1 MVYIRRK
8 MKTTR
13 RVKRTK
19 RKNTRKQKRNRAF
32 RKSRRVYRGGTRKRS
47 RGAMEDNW
55 QTDTRTE
62 KEKSE
67 QNAIENKKDKK
78 NQLKRVAN
86 MSSGLY
92 LEPGSEGVAVDQEEQ
107 LETAEKQQGLM
118 DDIDAETKGEKQPGQ
133 KRRRLEKGPIW
144 IDSDDEEEE
153 EEERIS
159 FGGKKKRTIKKK

>member
-1 MVYIRRK
+1 MGYIRRK
-8 MKTTR
+8 IKTRR

-19 RKNTRKQKRNRAF
+19 TNTRKRKQNRTF
-32 RKSRRVYRGGTRKRS
+32 RKSRRVNRGGADKRS
-47 RGAMEDNW
+47 RRTMEDKW
-55 QTDTRTE
+55 EDTRTE

-67 QNAIENKKDKK
+67 EDADRRKKVYKS
-78 NQLKRVAN
+78 NLKRVAN

-118 DDIDAETKGEKQPGQ
+118 DDIDAERLGEKQPGQ

-153 EEERIS
+153 EERIS
-159 FGGKKKRTIKKK
+159 FGGKKKRSVKK

>member
-1 MVYIRRK
+1 
-8 MKTTR
+8 
-13 RVKRTK
+13 
-19 RKNTRKQKRNRAF
+19 
-32 RKSRRVYRGGTRKRS
+32 
-47 RGAMEDNW
+47 MEDKW
-55 QTDTRTE
+55 EDTRTE

-67 QNAIENKKDKK
+67 EDADRRKKVYKS
-78 NQLKRVAN
+78 NLKRVAN

-118 DDIDAETKGEKQPGQ
+118 DDIDAERLGEKQPGQ

-153 EEERIS
+153 EERIS
-159 FGGKKKRTIKKK
+159 FGGKKKRSVKK